1 MIEIL
6 EELLKELKIAN
17 KDICAIITPK
27 NIKQKTIALDSA
39 ISILK
44 TIKYKERNDKNEY
57 FKFKNYFGKK
67 YCFG

>member
-27 NIKQKTIALDSA
+27 NIKQKIIALDSA

-44 TIKYKERNDKNEY
+44 TIKYKERNDRK
-57 FKFKNYFGKK
+57 
-67 YCFG
+67 

>member
-27 NIKQKTIALDSA
+27 
-39 ISILK
+39 IL
-44 TIKYKERNDKNEY
+44 N
-57 FKFKNYFGKK
+57 KK
-67 YCFG
+67 